1 MKRILHS
8 RFLKILIPI
17 FIGCLSISVIS
28 AEQDQDVQRNIKRQN
43 LRIRNL
49 LQPTAK
55 QKIATAAKDYENRV
69 ISSNWQLDFNR
80 AAVDTVRNQF
90 GTLPAQDTDVLVQL
104 VMFELWKAE
113 EDALEELLK
122 EMHRMN
128 QAKKRQREY
137 MSRLKQQKAQSNT
150 EMRQEYKNIN
160 NQQQKVSGKAKTITK
175 QYPKMAAT
183 RRLGIR
189 YPKTPKIDLKD
200 TSSMGPAEL
209 EKLIAE
215 EEQKMDSLS
224 ELSEELSLKIQIL
237 MDRRAKIIQTLSNI
251 MKKISQTSDTIIA
264 NIK

>member
-150 EMRQEYKNIN
+150 EMRQEYKNIK
-160 NQQQKVSGKAKTITK
+160 NQQPKVSGEAKTITK